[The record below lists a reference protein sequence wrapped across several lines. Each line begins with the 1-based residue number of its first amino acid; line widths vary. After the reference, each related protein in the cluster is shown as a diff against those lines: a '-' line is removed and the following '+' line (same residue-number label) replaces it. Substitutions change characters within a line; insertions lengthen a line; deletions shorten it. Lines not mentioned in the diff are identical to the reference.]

1 MTAVPGPP
9 LVVAVDTVAN
19 FAVGDRVYLYS
30 DDRWAYGNVTAA
42 AAGPPAQLTVNFT
55 VANVVPATLAAGSRI
70 YREELMTFS
79 LAGGA
84 LQRALA
90 VPPAAGVAQTVALNV
105 NALTLTYWD
114 PNGAMLTTFPLS
126 LADRRLVN
134 GVGIDLTL
142 LTESRFSGGT
152 QFQTI
157 QQSTAIQPRNLAVN

>member
-1 MTAVPGPP
+1 
-9 LVVAVDTVAN
+9 
-19 FAVGDRVYLYS
+19 
-30 DDRWAYGNVTAA
+30 
-42 AAGPPAQLTVNFT
+42 
-55 VANVVPATLAAGSRI
+55 
-70 YREELMTFS
+70 MTFS

-84 LQRALA
+84 LQRSLA

-142 LTESRFSGGT
+142 LTQSRLSGGA
-152 QFQTI
+152 QFQRI
-157 QQSTAIQPRNLAVN
+157 QQSTAIQPRNLAAN

>member
-1 MTAVPGPP
+1 M
-9 LVVAVDTVAN
+9 
-19 FAVGDRVYLYS
+19 
-30 DDRWAYGNVTAA
+30 
-42 AAGPPAQLTVNFT
+42 
-55 VANVVPATLAAGSRI
+55 
-70 YREELMTFS
+70 
-79 LAGGA
+79 
-84 LQRALA
+84 
-90 VPPAAGVAQTVALNV
+90 AQTVALNV

-157 QQSTAIQPRNLAVN
+157 QQLTAIQPRNLAVN